1 MLIQPFNNIYLD
13 TILVIIILFV
23 ASKLLRFITEKFVK
37 TFTRKTKTKI
47 DDLLLEK
54 TEGISVWL
62 LFFIGIRIFVVPILE
77 SITLDRIN
85 NAFIIFFVT
94 FLVVRMVDVLIESW
108 GVSFAKKTKSSVD
121 EALISLFHRFSR
133 IIIFIIGGILVL
145 HNFNV
150 VITPFLTSLGIAGIV
165 LGLALQSSLSNIFG
179 GISLILDK
187 NFKTG
192 DVVKLS
198 SGELGTIMDIGL
210 RSTKMKTFDNEMLVI
225 PNGKLAD
232 STIQNYA
239 QPNLYARGIIPFGV
253 EYGSDVDRVRKVV
266 INTLKEFD
274 LIMKNDDEHPIQ
286 VLFMDMGDFAL
297 KFEAR
302 FWVKSYKD
310 RFQTKVDATE
320 SIYKALVKSKIGIPF
335 PTSTVYLKKNHSKP

>member
-1 MLIQPFNNIYLD
+1 MLIQPFNNIYMD
-13 TILVIIILFV
+13 TILVIVILFV
-23 ASKLLRFITEKFVK
+23 ASKLLRFIIENFVRV
-37 TFTRKTKTKI
+37 FTRKTKTKL
-47 DDLLLEK
+47 DDLLLDR

-77 SITLDRIN
+77 SAALDRIN

-94 FLVVRMVDVLIESW
+94 FLVVRVVDVMIESW
-108 GVSFAKKTKSSVD
+108 GTSFAKKTKSMVD
-121 EALISLFHRFSR
+121 EALLALFHRFSR
-133 IIIFIIGGILVL
+133 IILFVIGGILIL
-145 HNFNV
+145 NNFNID
-150 VITPFLTSLGIAGIV
+150 ITPFLASLGIVGIV
-165 LGLALQSSLSNIFG
+165 LGFALQSSLSNIFG

-198 SGELGTIMDIGL
+198 SGELGTIIDIGL

-232 STIQNYA
+232 SIIQNYA
-239 QPNLYARGIIPFGV
+239 QPDMYARGIIPFGV
-253 EYGSDVDRVRKVV
+253 EYGSDVDKVRKVV
-266 INTLKEFD
+266 IDTLKKFKV
-274 LIMKNDDEHPIQ
+274 IIKNDGEHPIQ

-302 FWVKSYKD
+302 FWVGSYRD

-320 SIYKALVKSKIGIPF
+320 AIYKALTKAKIGIPF
-335 PTSTVYLKKNHSKP
+335 PTSMVYLKK

>member
-13 TILVIIILFV
+13 TIIVIIILFV
-23 ASKLLRFITEKFVK
+23 ASKLLRFIIEKFVR
-37 TFTRKTKTKI
+37 TFTKRTKTKL
-47 DDLLLEK
+47 DDFLLDK

-62 LFFIGIRIFVVPILE
+62 FFFIGIRIFVVPLIE
-77 SITLDRIN
+77 SNVLDEIN

-94 FLVVRMVDVLIESW
+94 FLIVRVVDVLIESW
-108 GVSFAKKTKSSVD
+108 GTNFAKRTKSSVD
-121 EALISLFHRFSR
+121 AALLSLFHRFSR
-133 IIIFIIGGILVL
+133 IIIFVIGGILIL
-145 HNFNV
+145 NNFNIN
-150 VITPFLTSLGIAGIV
+150 ITPFLASLGIAGIV
-165 LGLALQSSLSNIFG
+165 LGFALQSSLSNIFG

-192 DVVKLS
+192 DTVKLS
-198 SGELGTIMDIGL
+198 SGELGTIIDIGL

-232 STIQNYA
+232 SIIQNYA
-239 QPNLYARGIIPFGV
+239 QPDMYARGIIPFGV
-253 EYGSDVDRVRKVV
+253 EYGSDVDKVRKVV
-266 INTLKEFD
+266 IDTLKKFKV
-274 LIMKNDDEHPIQ
+274 IIKNDGEHPIQ

-302 FWVKSYKD
+302 FWVGSYRD

-320 SIYKALVKSKIGIPF
+320 AIYNALTKAKIGIPF
-335 PTSTVYLKKNHSKP
+335 PTSTVYLKK